1 MPTGFSTRQ
10 VETLR
15 ALACGILPSD
25 ELDDGVGSLDAG
37 EHLATKLAANPFAE
51 RLLED
56 LRVTERDSAAHFG
69 RSVGELDGEG
79 LSQLLAMLRERTP
92 LLFKFVR
99 MESCALYLSQPATWP
114 RIGFPGPSI
123 ELGGYPDFDQ
133 PQR

>member
-1 MPTGFSTRQ
+1 VG
-10 VETLR
+10 TL
-15 ALACGILPSD
+15 GP
-25 ELDDGVGSLDAG
+25 G

-51 RLLED
+51 RILEE
-56 LRVTERDSAAHFG
+56 LSLAERESAAHFG

-99 MESCALYLSQPATWP
+99 MESCALYLSQPAAWR